1 VGGFSFWQNLW
12 RLKMND
18 TKLVFWIR
26 VLWLTVGSIALIQAA
41 IFLYALY
48 SSENST
54 HKNLLYWIQS
64 VLAGSEI
71 VAALLF
77 LIPRTFFFGVW
88 ALLVVFLFGV
98 LLHVAHGEFS
108 VGALLV
114 YAAAAL
120 VVKAYKNSQRM
131 KFYSAEKEQSK

>member
-1 VGGFSFWQNLW
+1 
-12 RLKMND
+12 MND

-26 VLWLTVGSIALIQAA
+26 VLWLTVGSVALIQAA
-41 IFLYALY
+41 VFLSALY
-48 SSENST
+48 SSENPS
-54 HKNLLYWIQS
+54 HQNLLFWIQS

-77 LIPRTFFFGVW
+77 LVPRTCLFGVW
-88 ALLVVFLFGV
+88 TLLAVFLFAV
-98 LLHVAHGEFS
+98 LLHVAHGEFN

-114 YAAAAL
+114 YSAAAL

-131 KFYSAEKEQSK
+131 NFYSVEKEQSK